1 MDCHMPNMDGI
12 EAAQIIRER
21 EREGVAARTPIIALT
36 ANARGEDYERC
47 IAVGMDDYLTKP
59 LTLHEL
65 RATLERW
72 IRHPSAAPVEGPAP
86 TSGDS
91 AVAEPVAVVAEEP
104 ARATVVVDATMADVV
119 VIEPPAADLASAEP
133 ASPPAEIEAAPPVPV
148 EETSPP
154 ETPDSS
160 APVTMPPA
168 AAAPEPAPPEAAPAA
183 VAPAQGATMQ
193 QEAAPAPRAVESAA
207 VGDALDK
214 TTIDYLRTLRRGD
227 GPSVLERA
235 IDMYLENAP
244 AALEELRRSVAS
256 GDASAVWKIAHGLKS
271 SSASLGAKQL
281 AQHIAEM
288 EGRAR
293 QSDLAEADTRLVRIE
308 TEYHKVST
316 ALRET
321 LREEKEKCRQTA

>member
-1 MDCHMPNMDGI
+1 M
-12 EAAQIIRER
+12 
-21 EREGVAARTPIIALT
+21 
-36 ANARGEDYERC
+36 
-47 IAVGMDDYLTKP
+47 K
-59 LTLHEL
+59 
-65 RATLERW
+65 
-72 IRHPSAAPVEGPAP
+72 
-86 TSGDS
+86 
-91 AVAEPVAVVAEEP
+91 
-104 ARATVVVDATMADVV
+104 
-119 VIEPPAADLASAEP
+119 
-133 ASPPAEIEAAPPVPV
+133 
-148 EETSPP
+148 
-154 ETPDSS
+154 
-160 APVTMPPA
+160 
-168 AAAPEPAPPEAAPAA
+168 
-183 VAPAQGATMQ
+183 
-193 QEAAPAPRAVESAA
+193 QEAAPVPAVESAA

-293 QSDLAEADTRLVRIE
+293 QSDLAEADSRLVRIE

-321 LREEKEKCRQTA
+321 LREEREKCRQTA